1 MVDIIL
7 YICSTKFKKMKKT
20 GILFVAAA
28 ALTVASCSSADEAK
42 NEEVVAV
49 TYTLDKENSKLSWT
63 GSATDHDQAGTVR
76 FSQGTVT
83 MEGESLTGG
92 SFTVDMNTISTTS
105 LEGEKAASL
114 DRHLKGLDDNEHH
127 KPEDFFN
134 INKFGNVEVSLGEYK
149 DGKLTTTLNMLGQSL
164 TQDVAV
170 KISSDDK
177 GASITGSFSLDFKSL
192 NIPGFA
198 VNEDGSGISPSVAF
212 ELNLALTK

>member
-83 MEGESLTGG
+83 PWTKRTLSYLGPVRQLIMIKQEQ
-92 SFTVDMNTISTTS
+92 F
-105 LEGEKAASL
+105 AF
-114 DRHLKGLDDNEHH
+114 LKEQLQW
-127 KPEDFFN
+127 K
-134 INKFGNVEVSLGEYK
+134 
-149 DGKLTTTLNMLGQSL
+149 
-164 TQDVAV
+164 
-170 KISSDDK
+170 
-177 GASITGSFSLDFKSL
+177 
-192 NIPGFA
+192 
-198 VNEDGSGISPSVAF
+198 VNP
-212 ELNLALTK
+212 